1 MRALN
6 AALDWLVLFCAI
18 LACVAIAGMSV
29 LIVIEV
35 ILRSVFSSTLYLIE
49 EFSGY
54 MVLAIM
60 ALGLPYCREKN
71 ALLTV
76 DFFISRMGPHLRRR
90 VEFLYG
96 LVSIAYCI
104 LIDWYVIQLL
114 MKSIQRDLMAA
125 SVMRTPLWIPQMLLP
140 IGITLLCLVMI
151 RKLIIPDP
159 IKVPDPGAELA
170 IREVE

>member
-6 AALDWLVLFCAI
+6 AALDWLVLFCAM

-35 ILRSVFSSTLYLIE
+35 ILRSMFSSTLYFIE
-49 EFSGY
+49 EYSGY
-54 MVLAIM
+54 MVLVIL

-76 DFFISRMGPHLRRR
+76 DFFIARVNAALRRK
-90 VEFLYG
+90 VEFVYG
-96 LVSIAYCI
+96 LVSIGYCI

-114 MKSIQRDLMAA
+114 MKSIQRNLTAS
-125 SVMRTPLWIPQMLLP
+125 SVMRTPLWIPQMFLP

-151 RKLIIPDP
+151 RKLILPDP
-159 IKVPDPGAELA
+159 IKAQDPGEELA
-170 IREVE
+170 VRETE